1 MLKQVQSSWPVPE
14 RQFGQ
19 VRIRTSTKLQPP
31 SPSYFGQLRFLTH
44 LSWQDLGEPGQRRQV
59 SLHLGAEENMWRK
72 HKETKPFDI
81 PNCALRIWKKKKK
94 SGWWLLRKLH
104 FAQMEQSTDA
114 EVEMQLF
121 NSAGLVTAAS
131 HVCFAGEPEECCSS

>member
-1 MLKQVQSSWPVPE
+1 ME
-14 RQFGQ
+14 
-19 VRIRTSTKLQPP
+19 
-31 SPSYFGQLRFLTH
+31 
-44 LSWQDLGEPGQRRQV
+44 
-59 SLHLGAEENMWRK
+59 
-72 HKETKPFDI
+72 
-81 PNCALRIWKKKKK
+81 KKK